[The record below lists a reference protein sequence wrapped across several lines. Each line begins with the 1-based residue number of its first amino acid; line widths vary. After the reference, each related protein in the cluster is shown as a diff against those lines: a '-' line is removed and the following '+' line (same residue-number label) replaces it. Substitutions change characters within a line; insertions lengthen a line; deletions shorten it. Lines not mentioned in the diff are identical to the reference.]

1 MSTDDIGHDLR
12 CLFHR
17 GLNRVL
23 NVVTV
28 LGAVKPVH
36 EASELSKS
44 CIIAK
49 LLATGFLEFDLV
61 IFDRD
66 HLWRSITRYVRRRSV
81 GKSAR

>member
-49 LLATGFLEFDLV
+49 LLATGFLELDLIV
-61 IFDRD
+61 FNRD
-66 HLWRSITRYVRRRSV
+66 HLWSTIARYVRGRPI
-81 GKSAR
+81 